1 MKKEKITKVEGVK
14 NLDEAVKLL
23 PELSTSKF
31 VGSVDIDVVLNL
43 KQSQKKEIIRG
54 SVSLPHSLGE
64 EKKVIVFCE
73 EKDLKKAIDAGASKA
88 GLEDLMAEVEK
99 GFSDF
104 DVVIATPAV
113 MPKIARLGKALG
125 PKGLMPN
132 PKNGTITTDL
142 DKAISS
148 FKAGRINYKSVPDQG
163 VIRMKVAKVNMKPE
177 EIKANTIALLKSIY
191 NEAKRLNG
199 SPLKKVTLSPT
210 MGASIKLDISDIM
223 AQV

>member
-1 MKKEKITKVEGVK
+1 MKKDKITKVEGVK
-14 NLDEAVKLL
+14 SLDEAVKLI

-31 VGSVDIDVVLNL
+31 VGSVDIDIVLNL

-54 SVSLPHSLGE
+54 SVSMPHSMGE

-73 EKDLKKAIDAGASKA
+73 EKDLKKAQDAGASKA

-132 PKNGTITTDL
+132 PKNGTITTDIE
-142 DKAISS
+142 KAIAS
-148 FKAGRINYKSVPDQG
+148 FKAGRVNYKSVPDQG
-163 VIRMKVAKVNMKPE
+163 VVRMKVAKVNMAPE
-177 EIKANTIALLKSIY
+177 EIKANTVALLKSVF

-199 SPLKKVTLSPT
+199 NPFKKVTLSPT
-210 MGASIKLDISDIM
+210 MGAGVKVDISDIM
-223 AQV
+223 AQL